1 MGIAVIKLYQ
11 GVLDREVLLCREVEV
26 GGGGDARSV
35 VSATLGS
42 AAAGMVMVVR
52 RGGAWGEDAGP
63 IAMDGQV
70 LPGDIVGLFPRPGE
84 TGTIIL
90 IALAVA
96 SSAASILLSASMSVP
111 KIAQGDSEDNKRYT
125 FNRAAAN
132 AFVGDVKPVVLGERV
147 RYGGKIVSVV
157 PEESADGSGD
167 DKLNIL
173 VNYGRGPLAQIGT
186 STANADA
193 ITGAD
198 LGEIDLA
205 QQPATGFTGVRAW
218 VRMGTVGQSAIPAFA
233 NSKKQ
238 SFVGSGGVDLR
249 NTSGSQ
255 RTGAS
260 PSGEA
265 FSFVTD
271 TAVNSV
277 KVRVQLANGLYTQGG
292 QLQAR
297 RVQWRVRWRTTSA
310 AGGSPF
316 GSWSAWQVITVD
328 RLSQQAFWSSPRL
341 RIGDTASRVEVQAER
356 VSVEPGAASGNSDLL
371 RWDSVVEEAD
381 GVQTYDGHAL
391 LALELT
397 AGEQI
402 QSLPAISA
410 LVKGRADVPVHD
422 GSSPPSAP
430 VTSPGY
436 SRNPA
441 DLALAAITN
450 KEWGWGHRFGATN
463 IDWVSFLAW
472 RAYCAATVP
481 VLSGAGAGT
490 TTRPRFA
497 CDLVLDKQQSAAEWL
512 RTICSAG
519 RCRPVLIGNRWAFIY
534 DRPQS
539 LPVEVFT
546 DASIA
551 ADESG
556 LAKMRFDI
564 QAAGS
569 QRPNQVLLNY
579 ESRGQKGESATATY
593 PKVGER
599 WFAGGSPEAVNPQ
612 QSRLD
617 GVTDDDQ
624 AADEAVYR
632 MARLRTQLRTVTLE
646 STKPWVVVQPGE
658 RFDTH
663 CRVDGSV
670 LASGRIAPGSTAS
683 KLLLGRDVVI
693 LPGLLGGDGMIV
705 KVILPDG
712 TVQVASLVKRDTGVV
727 PAATGVDLTSTL
739 PATPPGGSE
748 WILEAASGE
757 ARALAWTCTSVRCI
771 DGESLT
777 WEVQGVEYVPSVYDR
792 EVVTLDAA
800 LGGYRPRFD
809 SAPGPVT
816 NLTITEAQGLGVA
829 ASLAW
834 GQEPE
839 DAAVTASFRIYR
851 RNAGTNAWVLL
862 SQPVVARRGAVVE
875 VETGDRAYEFVVVA
889 VTSLGAALSPD
900 DPRHTVGALAFG
912 ASLLPPPAPTGLTLS
927 RGVGNRYELTWTG
940 AERAVGYQVLACAV
954 TSSLPNAGAENAL
967 VLARTTA
974 TGISLVL
981 PPSMPC
987 RFWVRSVS
995 ATGRL
1000 SMTAATINEPSP
1012 PLPVGKA
1019 SLLSVVYD
1027 PSTDGTPTGATW
1039 ATDRLRMNNR
1049 AVPAEWL
1056 GPVETLAT
1064 SVNVEIS
1071 GRVIAVNDALDPT
1084 TTDVAFAVPST
1095 EADQWGTVGTGS
1107 SRDIRMVMPPWPDN
1121 RQGVRL
1127 EVRTRQ
1133 VGIWGAWLTLEPM
1146 TARAVVCDAVQAR
1159 VILSSGAAPYRP
1171 GLVSV
1176 GLSVAG

>member
-1 MGIAVIKLYQ
+1 MGSAVINLYR
-11 GVLDREVLLCREVEV
+11 GVLDREVVLRREVEV

-35 VSATLGS
+35 VAAALGG
-42 AAAGMVMVVR
+42 AAAGMVMIVR
-52 RGGAWGEDAGP
+52 RGGEQDGP

-70 LPGDIVGLFPRPGE
+70 LPGDDVGLFPRPGD

-96 SSAASILLSASMSVP
+96 SSAASIILAASMSVP
-111 KIAQGDSEDNKRYT
+111 KIAQGDSEANKRYT

-167 DKLNIL
+167 DKLNVLI
-173 VNYGRGPLAQIGT
+173 NYGRGPLAQIGT
-186 STANADA
+186 STTDADA
-193 ITGAD
+193 ITGAA

-218 VRMGTVGQSAIPAFA
+218 VRMGTAGQSPIPAFA
-233 NSKKQ
+233 TSKRQ

-249 NTSGSQ
+249 NTSGSE
-255 RTGAS
+255 RTGTGAS
-260 PSGEA
+260 AEA

-271 TAVNSV
+271 SAVNSV
-277 KVRVQLANGLYTQGG
+277 KVRVQLPGGLYTTGG

-297 RVQWRVRWRTTSA
+297 RVQWRLRWRTTSA
-310 AGGSPF
+310 GGGSPF
-316 GSWSAWQVITVD
+316 GSWSPWQVITVE

-341 RIGDTASRVEVQAER
+341 RIGNTASRVEVQAER
-356 VSVEPGAASGNSDLL
+356 VSVEPGSASGNSDLL

-381 GVQTYDGHAL
+381 GLQTYDGHAL

-410 LVKGRADVPVHD
+410 LVKGRADVPVHN

-430 VTSPGY
+430 VTAPGY

-450 KEWGWGHRFGATN
+450 AEWGWGHRFGTAN

-472 RAYCAATVP
+472 RAYCAATIA

-497 CDLVLDKQQSAAEWL
+497 CDLVLDKQQSAGEWL
-512 RTICSAG
+512 RTICAAG

-551 ADESG
+551 ADEST
-556 LAKMRFDI
+556 LPKIRFDI
-564 QAAGS
+564 QAAGT
-569 QRPNQVLLNY
+569 QRANQVLLNY
-579 ESRGQKGESATATY
+579 ESRSQKGESATATC
-593 PKVGER
+593 PAAGER
-599 WFAGGSPEAVNPQ
+599 WFAGSTPEAVNPQ

-646 STKPWVVVQPGE
+646 SSKPWIVVQPGE

-670 LASGRIAPGSTAS
+670 LASGRIAPGSTVS

-705 KVILPDG
+705 KVVLPDG
-712 TVQVASLVKRDTGVV
+712 TVQVAGVVKRDTGVV
-727 PAATGVDLTSTL
+727 LAATGIDLTTSL
-739 PATPPGGSE
+739 PAVPPDGSE
-748 WILEAASGE
+748 WYLESAAGE
-757 ARALAWTCTSVRCI
+757 ARAMAWTCTSVRCL

-777 WEVQGVEYVPSVYDR
+777 WEVQGVEYVPGVYDR
-792 EVVTLDAA
+792 QVLTMDAS
-800 LGGYRPRFD
+800 LSGYRPRAD
-809 SAPGPVT
+809 TAPGPVL
-816 NLTITEAQGLGVA
+816 NLTITEAVGAAVG

-834 GQEPE
+834 GQDPA

-851 RNAGTNAWVLL
+851 RNAGTNAWVLIP
-862 SQPVVARRGAVVE
+862 QAVVARRGAVVE
-875 VETGDRAYEFVVVA
+875 VEAGDRAYEFVVVA
-889 VTSLGAALSPD
+889 VTSAGAALSPD

-912 ASLLPPPAPTGLTLS
+912 ASLLPPLPPTGLTLS
-927 RGVGNRYELTWTG
+927 RGVGNRYVLSWTG

-954 TSSLPNAGAENAL
+954 TTSLPNAGAENAL
-967 VLARTTA
+967 VLARTA
-974 TGISLVL
+974 ANSISLVL
-981 PPSMPC
+981 PPSLPC

-1000 SMTAATINEPSP
+1000 SLTAATINEASP
-1012 PLPVGKA
+1012 PLPVGMA

-1039 ATDRLRMNNR
+1039 ASGRLRMNNR

-1056 GPVETLAT
+1056 GPVQTLTT
-1064 SVNVEIS
+1064 STNVEIS
-1071 GRVIAVNDALDPT
+1071 GRVLAVNDALDPT
-1084 TTDVAFAVPST
+1084 TTDVAFAIPST

-1107 SRDIRMVMPPWPDN
+1107 SREVRMVMPPWPDN

-1133 VGIWGAWLTLEPM
+1133 VGIWGAWLPLEPM

-1159 VILSSGAAPYRP
+1159 VILSSAAAPYRP
-1171 GLVSV
+1171 ALVSV